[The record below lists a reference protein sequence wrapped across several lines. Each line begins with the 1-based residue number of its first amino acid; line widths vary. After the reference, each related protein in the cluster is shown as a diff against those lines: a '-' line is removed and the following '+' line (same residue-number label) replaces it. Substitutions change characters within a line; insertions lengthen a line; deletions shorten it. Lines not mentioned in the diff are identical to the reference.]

1 MDPSQTLSLSLFK
14 VSGLLM
20 YYMHHSLKYLIII
33 SPVPSPVVTVSV
45 MVVSGSPLSLI
56 CSIHQS
62 HTSVTTPTYA
72 MFSWNVPNNGTVNAV
87 NDTSVKLMISSVM
100 TADSGDY
107 ICSVTL
113 TDSSSSMY
121 IIDSEPVTATVSIIV
136 SK

>member
-1 MDPSQTLSLSLFK
+1 MIETHDQNDD
-14 VSGLLM
+14 VD
-20 YYMHHSLKYLIII
+20 YI
-33 SPVPSPVVTVSV
+33 SPVPSPVVIVSMMESV
-45 MVVSGSPLSLI
+45 LVSGSPLSLI

-72 MFSWNVPNNGTVNAV
+72 IFSWNVPNNGTVNAV

-121 IIDSEPVTATVSIIV
+121 IIDSEPVTATVSVIV

>member
-1 MDPSQTLSLSLFK
+1 MTETHDQNDD
-14 VSGLLM
+14 VD
-20 YYMHHSLKYLIII
+20 YI
-33 SPVPSPVVTVSV
+33 SSVPSPVVMVSV
-45 MVVSGSPLSLI
+45 MESVFVSGSPLSLI

-72 MFSWNVPNNGTVNAV
+72 IFRWNVPNNGTVNAV

-113 TDSSSSMY
+113 TDSSSMY
-121 IIDSEPVTATVSIIV
+121 IIDSEPVTATVSVIV

>member
-1 MDPSQTLSLSLFK
+1 MIETHDQNDD
-14 VSGLLM
+14 VD
-20 YYMHHSLKYLIII
+20 YI
-33 SPVPSPVVTVSV
+33 SPVPSPVVTVSMMESV
-45 MVVSGSPLSLI
+45 LVSGSPLSLI

-72 MFSWNVPNNGTVNAV
+72 IFSWNVPNNGTVNAV

-121 IIDSEPVTATVSIIV
+121 IIDSEPVTATVSVIV

>member
-1 MDPSQTLSLSLFK
+1 
-14 VSGLLM
+14 
-20 YYMHHSLKYLIII
+20 MHHSLKYLIII

-45 MVVSGSPLSLI
+45 MESVLVSGSTLSLI
-56 CSIHQS
+56 CSIHQY
-62 HTSVTTPTYA
+62 HTSATTPTYA
-72 MFSWNVPNNGTVNAV
+72 MFSWNVPNNGTV

-121 IIDSEPVTATVSIIV
+121 IIDSEPVTATVSVIV